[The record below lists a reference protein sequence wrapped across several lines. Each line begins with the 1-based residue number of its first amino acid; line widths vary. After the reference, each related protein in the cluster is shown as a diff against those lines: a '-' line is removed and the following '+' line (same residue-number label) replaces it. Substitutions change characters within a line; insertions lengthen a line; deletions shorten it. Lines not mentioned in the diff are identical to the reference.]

1 MFALFLGFL
10 VAMGLSLSQVSTM
23 DVLAFMEYLLE
34 SGMSAANITNH
45 LTAIRSMLIIY
56 NCDASAFRDHRI
68 PLFIKSVK
76 INRSL
81 KPVFNTVIDENILLS
96 MILACDNFSHP
107 IIFRALYLF
116 TYFSF
121 LRLSNILPHT
131 VATFDSSRHLCM
143 GDLIFSDQAIVV
155 VVKWSKTLQ
164 DRAKVAT
171 ISISALGQSK
181 LCPWRALKDMFNH
194 IALDQDFPLFQV
206 PSRDGVIPLT
216 DSVARKHLKDVSRLL
231 GFPKTFTFHDF
242 RRGGATWAF
251 RHGVPLQ
258 DIQAQGTWSSSC
270 VWRYIQLPSSE
281 TSPVASAFRTHLSI

>member
-1 MFALFLGFL
+1 
-10 VAMGLSLSQVSTM
+10 
-23 DVLAFMEYLLE
+23 
-34 SGMSAANITNH
+34 
-45 LTAIRSMLIIY
+45 
-56 NCDASAFRDHRI
+56 
-68 PLFIKSVK
+68 
-76 INRSL
+76 
-81 KPVFNTVIDENILLS
+81 
-96 MILACDNFSHP
+96 
-107 IIFRALYLF
+107 
-116 TYFSF
+116 
-121 LRLSNILPHT
+121 
-131 VATFDSSRHLCM
+131 M

-231 GFPKTFTFHDF
+231 GFPKTFTFYDF

-270 VWRYIQLPSSE
+270 VWRYI
-281 TSPVASAFRTHLSI
+281 SIALF